1 MTAGGLARVARVAVV
16 IPFFQR
22 EAGILRRAVAGVLAQ
37 DLPPGVAVRIVVVDD
52 GSPRPAAEELAGLA
66 PPPPFALELVARP
79 NGGPAAARNSG
90 IEAALAAQAE
100 AIAFL
105 DSDDTWA
112 PAHLKDALQALA
124 RGYDFYFCDARRE
137 GVFER
142 LSEEDPRLAAGGAAL
157 AARSVLLDPD
167 GPVRGFAPHAL
178 DEAFLTGYLS
188 HTSAVVVSSGTLGAL
203 RFDPDLRGASEDRMF
218 WIALARSGAR
228 VAISW
233 RCHVDCGRGVNL
245 FFSAHDWDSPATLER
260 IGAQLLF
267 AEKLLRLPDLPE
279 AGRAFALA
287 RARRARRAYAFL
299 FARSLARGRR
309 PPTGALRRLLRFD
322 RWLPL
327 RLPLLALGVLADRS
341 PDARRF

>member
-1 MTAGGLARVARVAVV
+1 MTAGLARVAVV

-22 EAGILRRAVAGVLAQ
+22 EAGILGRAVAGVLAQ
-37 DLPPGVAVRIVVVDD
+37 ELPAGVAVRILVVDD
-52 GSPRPAAEELAGLA
+52 GSPRPAAAELAGLA
-66 PPPPFALELVARP
+66 VPPPFALELIARP

-90 IEAALAAQAE
+90 IEAALAGRAE

-112 PAHLKDALQALA
+112 PDHLKDALHALEQ
-124 RGYDFYFCDARRE
+124 GYDFYFCDARRE

-142 LSEEDPRLAAGGAAL
+142 LSDEDPRLAAGGTAL
-157 AARSVLLDPD
+157 AGRSVLLDAG
-167 GPVRGFAPHAL
+167 GPVRGFAPHVL

-188 HTSAVVVSSGTLGAL
+188 HTSAVVVRAAAIGAL
-203 RFDPDLRGASEDRMF
+203 RFDPELRGASEDRMF
-218 WIALARSGAR
+218 WIGLALAGAR

-233 RCHVDCGRGVNL
+233 RRHVDCGRGVNL

-267 AEKLLRLPDLPE
+267 AEKLMRLPDLPE

-287 RARRARRAYAFL
+287 RARQARRAYAFL
-299 FARSLARGRR
+299 FLRSLARGRR
-309 PPTGALRRLLRFD
+309 PPLGALRRLLRFD
-322 RWLPL
+322 RLLPL
-327 RLPLLALGVLADRS
+327 RLPVLALAVLADRS
-341 PDARRF
+341 PGARRF